1 MTEPDPLTQH
11 LEQSRRMGWF
21 LVVMLGIVLVVYVV
35 ATLTSGF
42 KPGVVVFGALVSL
55 IGVVLAYRTWRH
67 NILKT
72 DRLLDEAIEGMD
84 ISLADSADDLE
95 DDE

>member
-21 LVVMLGIVLVVYVV
+21 LIIMFGIVLVVYMAAVV
-35 ATLTSGF
+35 LSGF
-42 KPGVVVFGALVSL
+42 APGVIFTGAVVIL
-55 IGVVLAYRTWRH
+55 IGVVLAYRTRRAD
-67 NILKT
+67 ILET
-72 DRLLDEAIEGMD
+72 DRLLDEAIEGLD
-84 ISLADSADDLE
+84 LDSADDLE